1 MKILKYCISFALVAS
16 AIVLLLDAVFL
27 TLVTTTILVPAEMLN
42 SSTGRE
48 VARIL
53 ARWGLAAGSIT
64 FLPGVIGCVIFF
76 KNKNRS
82 GQGKARKGVK

>member
-42 SSTGRE
+42 SSTGLE

-53 ARWGLAAGSIT
+53 ARYGLVAGSIT
-64 FLPGVIGCVIFF
+64 FLLGGYRVGNLLQEQKPV
-76 KNKNRS
+76 RS
-82 GQGKARKGVK
+82 G